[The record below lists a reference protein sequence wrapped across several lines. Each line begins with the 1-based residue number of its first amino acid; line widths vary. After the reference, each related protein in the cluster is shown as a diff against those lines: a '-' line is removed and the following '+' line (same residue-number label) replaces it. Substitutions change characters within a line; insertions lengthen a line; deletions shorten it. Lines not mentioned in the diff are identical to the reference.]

1 MPSRSPTLR
10 ARVEGFSRPLLRRLN
25 ALPRPAILIG
35 TLVLVVLGM
44 LAPLPVALPALV
56 IVFAFVVWI
65 AYLSW
70 PVVSTG
76 GKVARLAMLALI
88 VVLAATRF

>member
-1 MPSRSPTLR
+1 MPSTSPTLR
-10 ARVEGFSRPLLRRLN
+10 TRVEGFSRPLLVRLSGM
-25 ALPRPAILIG
+25 PRLAILIG
-35 TLVLVVLGM
+35 TLALVVVGL
-44 LAPLPVALPALV
+44 LAPLPVALAALV
-56 IVFAFVVWI
+56 VVFAFVVWI

-70 PVVSTG
+70 PVVGTG